1 MFEALLGVLRG
12 RELNSTEDVAGRRA
26 IAGDA
31 ILLQNAQQ
39 KLALQYF
46 EAHAYIY
53 ILHADEYKLFISIA
67 IVRTNVLAR
76 VQCKQ

>member
-53 ILHADEYKLFISIA
+53 IYIA
-67 IVRTNVLAR
+67 
-76 VQCKQ
+76 C